1 MTDEFK
7 QPGVSSATAGGEEKG
22 CPSTQRN
29 SSVQRGE
36 QRELGNFGVGAPA
49 EVFVPVAREGR
60 AAPWCGMGHFLSRGR
75 KKEAISYGYCRH
87 KALVQQEQGMA
98 RGNLSGHQ
106 VSLRWKSVRS
116 ASSALVCSPHPTSP
130 PPPPLFIFSHFFS
143 FFLSFFLF
151 CLYLFL
157 LFNFFFSPRVSGKL
171 LPGQRRSG
179 SSICSEELE
188 NGHRPNHISMA
199 GRGWQWARGETAG
212 SAERSDPS
220 KAHGRLSGARGTAF
234 PRRPS
239 AFRLCVTKKVREHR
253 GRN

>member
-1 MTDEFK
+1 MWDGALSLQGEKEGSYFLRLLQT
-7 QPGVSSATAGGEEKG
+7 QSARAAGAGNG
-22 CPSTQRN
+22 
-29 SSVQRGE
+29 
-36 QRELGNFGVGAPA
+36 QREPFRPPGFLAL
-49 EVFVPVAREGR
+49 EKR
-60 AAPWCGMGHFLSRGR
+60 ALS
-75 KKEAISYGYCRH
+75 
-87 KALVQQEQGMA
+87 L
-98 RGNLSGHQ
+98 
-106 VSLRWKSVRS
+106 LRPCV
-116 ASSALVCSPHPTSP
+116 LPTPHLPTP
-130 PPPPLFIFSHFFS
+130 PTPFHFFS
-143 FFLSFFLF
+143 FFFFLSFFLF

>member
-143 FFLSFFLF
+143 FFLSFSFVF
-151 CLYLFL
+151 TS
-157 LFNFFFSPRVSGKL
+157 FFFLIFFFPLVFLESCCQGRGARVAASVRRSWRTGTVRTTFPWPGEVGSGRGERPR
-171 LPGQRRSG
+171 GQRSEATPLKPTDG
-179 SSICSEELE
+179 SR
-188 NGHRPNHISMA
+188 GHGALLSPA
-199 GRGWQWARGETAG
+199 A
-212 SAERSDPS
+212 P
-220 KAHGRLSGARGTAF
+220 RLFAF
-234 PRRPS
+234 VSQR
-239 AFRLCVTKKVREHR
+239 K
-253 GRN
+253 